1 MKVFFQCLFLL
12 LCVACSEN
20 NPPELFT
27 AAQLLKHGK
36 AGEAKNLLKQLQS
49 EHFSSQTGARYA
61 LLLLEAGEQSGVT
74 VPEDSLVHRVWEYYS
89 EVKRPAQEYMKACY
103 YAALHAGAS
112 GESEEAAE
120 AFIQAEKVAKE
131 KGNDVF
137 LGKIY
142 KEWGNLYFN
151 RGDYKQAKLKNRLAL
166 QYFRMGKDFA
176 ACNNVLSTLGTLFYV
191 SGRQDSSDLYF
202 NRALAMAERR
212 KDTITAALTYH
223 NLGVRELHHGNSEKA
238 RWYVTKACRLT
249 PQNTNIATCYLLA
262 EICRQENKLDS
273 ALYFIDI
280 ALERYAHHKKDSIWG
295 FCNRIE
301 IYAKK
306 EKARQTLYSASRLIQ
321 LQEEIYEDYTR
332 YSVWRAEQKYRLKE
346 IRMELR
352 QMKLWAFIGG
362 SVFMIAGIVLYSVFL
377 LRKNRK
383 IRELGQEILLKNN
396 QLEQL
401 ECLSLSLGEK
411 DKQLKEWLSR
421 KIEKTRKA
429 MNRCACACR
438 PEDYQKIVAEAFA
451 MDGWEE
457 FQECIDHLYQNL
469 AGRIR
474 QDIPELTETEV
485 RHCCLACVGFSTK
498 EIASYMKIS
507 EGRVNTRRSEIMK
520 KVNARRFVGNFSDFI
535 RYYRKPEA
543 EDRM

>member
-1 MKVFFQCLFLL
+1 M
-12 LCVACSEN
+12 
-20 NPPELFT
+20 
-27 AAQLLKHGK
+27 
-36 AGEAKNLLKQLQS
+36 
-49 EHFSSQTGARYA
+49 
-61 LLLLEAGEQSGVT
+61 
-74 VPEDSLVHRVWEYYS
+74 
-89 EVKRPAQEYMKACY
+89 
-103 YAALHAGAS
+103 
-112 GESEEAAE
+112 
-120 AFIQAEKVAKE
+120 
-131 KGNDVF
+131 
-137 LGKIY
+137 
-142 KEWGNLYFN
+142 
-151 RGDYKQAKLKNRLAL
+151 
-166 QYFRMGKDFA
+166 
-176 ACNNVLSTLGTLFYV
+176 
-191 SGRQDSSDLYF
+191 
-202 NRALAMAERR
+202 
-212 KDTITAALTYH
+212 
-223 NLGVRELHHGNSEKA
+223 
-238 RWYVTKACRLT
+238 
-249 PQNTNIATCYLLA
+249 
-262 EICRQENKLDS
+262 
-273 ALYFIDI
+273 
-280 ALERYAHHKKDSIWG
+280 
-295 FCNRIE
+295 
-301 IYAKK
+301 
-306 EKARQTLYSASRLIQ
+306 YSASRLIQ

>member
-1 MKVFFQCLFLL
+1 MKVFFRCLFLL
-12 LCVACSEN
+12 LCVACGEN

-27 AAQLLKHGK
+27 AMRLLKHGK
-36 AGEAKNLLKQLQS
+36 AGEAKILLEQLQS

-61 LLLLEAGEQSGVT
+61 LLLLEAKEQSGVT
-74 VPEDSLVHRVWEYYS
+74 VPEDSLVHRAWEYYS
-89 EVKRPAQEYMKACY
+89 EVKRPEEEYMKACY
-103 YAALHAGAS
+103 YKALHAGAS
-112 GESEEAAE
+112 GEFEEAAE
-120 AFIQAEKVAKE
+120 AFVQAEKIAKE

-137 LGKIY
+137 LGKVY
-142 KEWGNLYFN
+142 KEWGNLYFD
-151 RGDYKQAKLKNRLAL
+151 RSDYKQAKLKNRLAL
-166 QYFRMGKDFA
+166 QYFRMGKDSA
-176 ACNNVLSTLGTLFYV
+176 ACNNVLNTLGTLFYV

-202 NRALAMAERR
+202 NRALVMAERR
-212 KDTITAALTYH
+212 KDTVTAALAYH
-223 NLGVRELHHGNSEKA
+223 NLGVRELHNGNPGKA
-238 RWYVTKACRLT
+238 RWYVAEACRMA

-280 ALERYAHHKKDSIWG
+280 ALERYAHQKKDSISG
-295 FCNRIE
+295 LCNRIE

-306 EKARQTLYSASRLIQ
+306 EKARQTLRSASRLIQ

-332 YSVWRAEQKYRLKE
+332 RSVLRAEQKYRAKKV
-346 IRMELR
+346 RMELR
-352 QMKLWAFIGG
+352 QTKLWAFIGG
-362 SVFMIAGIVLYSVFL
+362 SVLIIAGTLLYSILL
-377 LRKNRK
+377 LRKTRK
-383 IRELGQEILLKNN
+383 IRGLSQEILLKNN

-438 PEDYQKIVAEAFA
+438 PEDYQKIVAEVFA
-451 MDGWEE
+451 MDSWEE
-457 FQECIDHLYQNL
+457 FQECINHLYHNL

-520 KVNARRFVGNFSDFI
+520 KVNARRFVGNFSDFV
-535 RYYRKPEA
+535 RYYGKSDVE
-543 EDRM
+543 ERM